1 MSEELREMIDRDD
14 PSACGP
20 MSKAAAAEDEDDGL
34 HDRPDE
40 MPAGAALRPC
50 REPSVEALTGLLQ
63 RVARQDEAAF
73 GELYDATVG
82 RVHGMALR
90 ILSNPQAA
98 EEATEDA
105 YFQIW
110 RQAPRFDPT
119 RGRPLAWMLTIVRSR
134 ALDQLRRADDAL
146 LHPDPAGLLAPE
158 SDPAA
163 EPAAL
168 TIEHEAR
175 TGLHQALY
183 LLDPVPRQMI
193 ALAFFRGLT
202 HEELA
207 AHAGLPLGTV
217 KSHIRR
223 ALGVLRQALEAHP
236 ATTRSET

>member
-1 MSEELREMIDRDD
+1 MFEEAREVIDSDD
-14 PSACGP
+14 RSVHGP
-20 MSKAAAAEDEDDGL
+20 MSEAGAADGDDEP
-34 HDRPDE
+34 HDIPGE
-40 MPAGAALRPC
+40 MPAGAALHPC
-50 REPSVEALTGLLQ
+50 REPSVEVLAGLLQ
-63 RVARQDEAAF
+63 RIARQDEAAF

-82 RVHGMALR
+82 RIHGMALR
-90 ILSNPQAA
+90 ILRNPQAA

-105 YFQIW
+105 FFQIW

-134 ALDQLRRADDAL
+134 ALDQLRRADDAI
-146 LHPDPAGLLAPE
+146 LHPDPAGLVGPE
-158 SDPAA
+158 SGPAA

-168 TIEHEAR
+168 VIELETR
-175 TGLHQALY
+175 TTLHQALY
-183 LLDPVPRQMI
+183 QLDPVPRQMI

-207 AHAGLPLGTV
+207 AHAGLPIGTV